1 MTKKT
6 ISLFLAICLLMTT
19 LTILPTTAFAKS
31 YADQLRDK
39 GFPESYISKLVSL
52 HNKYPKWDFQ
62 PLKTG
67 LNFTAA
73 VKAERSPH
81 SKQLIERQSSLSA
94 AYYCSCASCK
104 NKPQEGSSWYSAS
117 QNAVMHYM
125 DPRNF
130 LDEKHIFQFESTAYN
145 AKQPKGVVHCFS
157 GSKEMA
163 KEIIKL
169 GMYIGLNGVATFK
182 NARKALEVVETIPL
196 ERLVLETDCPY
207 LAPEPCRGQRN
218 NSALIPHIAAR
229 IGQVL
234 GLSAQAVL
242 RQTAEN
248 ARALYGLQV

>member
-1 MTKKT
+1 MQA
-6 ISLFLAICLLMTT
+6 L
-19 LTILPTTAFAKS
+19 
-31 YADQLRDK
+31 
-39 GFPESYISKLVSL
+39 
-52 HNKYPKWDFQ
+52 
-62 PLKTG
+62 
-67 LNFTAA
+67 
-73 VKAERSPH
+73 
-81 SKQLIERQSSLSA
+81 
-94 AYYCSCASCK
+94 
-104 NKPQEGSSWYSAS
+104 
-117 QNAVMHYM
+117 
-125 DPRNF
+125 
-130 LDEKHIFQFESTAYN
+130 
-145 AKQPKGVVHCFS
+145 QPKGVVHCFS

-229 IGQVL
+229 IGKVL

>member
-1 MTKKT
+1 MLFDTHAHLDDARFDEDRESVIGSLQNAG
-6 ISLFLAICLLMTT
+6 ISLVVNVGADMEGSRASVALAERYDFIYASVGVHPDETGSLTEADMET
-19 LTILPTTAFAKS
+19 LAQYAARPKVVAIGEIGLDYHWMASDKDTQTAFFRRQIQLAKEV
-31 YADQLRDK
+31 DK
-39 GFPESYISKLVSL
+39 PIIVHDREAHGDTLELL
-52 HNKYPKWDFQ
+52 Q
-62 PLKTG
+62 AL
-67 LNFTAA
+67 
-73 VKAERSPH
+73 
-81 SKQLIERQSSLSA
+81 
-94 AYYCSCASCK
+94 
-104 NKPQEGSSWYSAS
+104 
-117 QNAVMHYM
+117 
-125 DPRNF
+125 
-130 LDEKHIFQFESTAYN
+130 
-145 AKQPKGVVHCFS
+145 QPKGVVHCFS

-234 GLSAQAVL
+234 GLSPQAVL

>member
-1 MTKKT
+1 MFTET
-6 ISLFLAICLLMTT
+6 EYAALLMRLAELGEEKFRAFNEKLMPGTT
-19 LTILPTTAFAKS
+19 GTYGVRIPL
-31 YADQLRDK
+31 LR
-39 GFPESYISKLVSL
+39 
-52 HNKYPKWDFQ
+52 
-62 PLKTG
+62 T
-67 LNFTAA
+67 
-73 VKAERSPH
+73 
-81 SKQLIERQSSLSA
+81 
-94 AYYCSCASCK
+94 
-104 NKPQEGSSWYSAS
+104 
-117 QNAVMHYM
+117 
-125 DPRNF
+125 
-130 LDEKHIFQFESTAYN
+130 
-145 AKQPKGVVHCFS
+145 
-157 GSKEMA
+157 MA

>member
-6 ISLFLAICLLMTT
+6 FSLFLAICLLMTT

-94 AYYCSCASCK
+94 AYYCNCAMARNTFSQSK
-104 NKPQEGSSWYSAS
+104 MQRIAVRKLWQRWSSMQTSDKTGDGSL
-117 QNAVMHYM
+117 
-125 DPRNF
+125 F
-130 LDEKHIFQFESTAYN
+130 
-145 AKQPKGVVHCFS
+145 
-157 GSKEMA
+157 
-163 KEIIKL
+163 
-169 GMYIGLNGVATFK
+169 
-182 NARKALEVVETIPL
+182 
-196 ERLVLETDCPY
+196 
-207 LAPEPCRGQRN
+207 
-218 NSALIPHIAAR
+218 
-229 IGQVL
+229 
-234 GLSAQAVL
+234 
-242 RQTAEN
+242 
-248 ARALYGLQV
+248 